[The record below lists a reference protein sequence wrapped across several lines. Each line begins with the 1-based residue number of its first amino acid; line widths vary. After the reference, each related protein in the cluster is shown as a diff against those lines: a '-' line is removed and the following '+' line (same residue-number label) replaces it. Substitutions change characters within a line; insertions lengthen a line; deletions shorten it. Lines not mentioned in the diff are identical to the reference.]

1 MTPTTAKNQS
11 KWIYIILF
19 AILIIVVLLV
29 IFGFKLGKKKQDAE
43 VLRTTPTPTPNPTS
57 INTGVTGG
65 TIGTTSVVPD
75 YNKRLYKGMP
85 KCREVE
91 ILQTQL
97 NSRGASLSVD
107 GIFGAQT
114 EAALQLYTGSTTA
127 TLNDLAITPASG
139 VGTTAIYPQPAPTDS
154 SYDAWWNPFTWKLY

>member
-1 MTPTTAKNQS
+1 MTPTNATQK
-11 KWIYIILF
+11 KWIYVILV

-29 IFGFKLGKKKQDAE
+29 IFGFKLAKKNKEQTILDI
-43 VLRTTPTPTPNPTS
+43 VPTPAPKPTP

-65 TIGTTSVVPD
+65 TIGASIVPD

-97 NSRGASLSVD
+97 NSRGASLSID

-127 TLNDLAITPASG
+127 TLNNLAITPSSG
-139 VGTTAIYPQPAPTDS
+139 VGTTAIYPQPAPINDPVVIT
-154 SYDAWWNPFTWKLY
+154 NPFTWFNGW